1 MREAHHRI
9 GGLARHIAV
18 CATDLDQHGTAL
30 QRTLARGLACS
41 LFARHSDRLRGV
53 VTRGG
58 SRAQSARRARA
69 LALEE
74 AYRLVT
80 VREGNKVI
88 RLPAIQAMMR
98 NQLALAV
105 KGNGPAQRAML
116 AAIDA
121 LEKETRGRGCGRG
134 TGRGRAGPDQLHRWR
149 TPDRVPFR
157 GSLQGNGETN
167 AGQSPRPDYGIARGR
182 DAKDG
187 K

>member
-1 MREAHHRI
+1 M
-9 GGLARHIAV
+9 
-18 CATDLDQHGTAL
+18 
-30 QRTLARGLACS
+30 
-41 LFARHSDRLRGV
+41 SDRRTKDQDADEPSPYAVGHRKPPLHTQFQKGQSGNP
-53 VTRGG
+53 RGG

-80 VREGNKVI
+80 VREGNKVM

-121 LEKETRGRGCGRG
+121 MEKELAAEAAAEEQAEAERGPINYLDGARRIAFLFREAYKEIGKPQPAKFGDQI
-134 TGRGRAGPDQLHRWR
+134 AGLLAAE
-149 TPDRVPFR
+149 TPKTESDV
-157 GSLQGNGETN
+157 G
-167 AGQSPRPDYGIARGR
+167 
-182 DAKDG
+182 DG
-187 K
+187 

>member
-1 MREAHHRI
+1 M
-9 GGLARHIAV
+9 
-18 CATDLDQHGTAL
+18 
-30 QRTLARGLACS
+30 
-41 LFARHSDRLRGV
+41 SDRRTKDQDADEPSPYAVGHRKPPLHTQFQKGQSGNP
-53 VTRGG
+53 RGG

-80 VREGNKVI
+80 VREGNKVM

-121 LEKETRGRGCGRG
+121 MEKELAAEAAAEEQAEAERARST
-134 TGRGRAGPDQLHRWR
+134 TWMARAGSRS
-149 TPDRVPFR
+149 F
-157 GSLQGNGETN
+157 S
-167 AGQSPRPDYGIARGR
+167 
-182 DAKDG
+182 G
-187 K
+187 KPTRK

>member
-1 MREAHHRI
+1 M
-9 GGLARHIAV
+9 
-18 CATDLDQHGTAL
+18 
-30 QRTLARGLACS
+30 
-41 LFARHSDRLRGV
+41 SDRRTKDPDADEPSHYAVGHCKPPLHTQFQKGQSGNPRG
-53 VTRGG
+53 R

-80 VREGNKVI
+80 VREGNKVM

-134 TGRGRAGPDQLHRWR
+134 TGRGRAGPDQLPRWR
-149 TPDRVPFR
+149 APDRVPFQ
-157 GSLQGNGETN
+157 GSLQGNGEAT
-167 AGQSPRPDYGIARGR
+167 AGQARRSDCGTAGCR